1 MIIPQVVIAF
11 ELSDQAVLDRL
22 TKVRF
27 DPVTGQIYASTEDAD
42 SSVVRRLV
50 ERSDNTLPQI
60 EKRLNEYRDYLAAA

>member
-27 DPVTGQIYASTEDAD
+27 DPVSGQIYASAEVAD
-42 SSVVRRLV
+42 STVAKRLV
-50 ERSDNTLPQI
+50 ERSDNT
-60 EKRLNEYRDYLAAA
+60 